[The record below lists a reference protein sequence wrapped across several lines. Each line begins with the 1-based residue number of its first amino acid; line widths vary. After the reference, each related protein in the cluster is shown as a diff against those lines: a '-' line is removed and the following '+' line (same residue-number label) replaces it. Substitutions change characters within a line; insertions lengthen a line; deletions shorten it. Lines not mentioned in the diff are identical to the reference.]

1 MSIKTVL
8 AALALVLSPTLAL
21 ANGCQ
26 WEKTADQCGEGQS
39 YDAASGTCVDKAT
52 S

>member
-1 MSIKTVL
+1 MTIKTFL
-8 AALALVLSPTLAL
+8 AALALILSPALAL

-26 WEKTADQCGEGQS
+26 WEKSAQQCGENQS
-39 YDAASGTCVDKAT
+39 FDAATGTCVDKAT